1 MIKSPE
7 QAVWFRLA
15 TDPLVASKIGMRIYP
30 LLAPASATLPL
41 IVYQRTG
48 VDRQPG
54 TLSGVVGV
62 PAVSVTLEMYGATY
76 AEAREIADMVRSR
89 LDGWGGEVYGLV
101 VSRVSITDE
110 SDSVAVIEGGE
121 MPPVYQVSQDYS
133 ILWQEA

>member
-7 QAVWFRLA
+7 QAVCYRLA
-15 TDPLVASKIGMRIYP
+15 TDPLVASKVGLRMYP
-30 LLAPASATLPL
+30 LLAPASTSLPL
-41 IVYQRTG
+41 IVYQRTSI
-48 VDRQPG
+48 DRQPG

-62 PAVSVTLEMYGATY
+62 PIVSMSLEVYAATY
-76 AEAREIADMVRSR
+76 AEAREIADAARAR

-121 MPPVYQVSQDYS
+121 LPPVYQISQDYS
-133 ILWQEA
+133 VLWQEA

>member
-7 QAVWFRLA
+7 QAICYRLE
-15 TDPLVASKIGMRIYP
+15 TDPLVAAKVGLRLYP
-30 LLAPASATLPL
+30 LLAPSSATLPL
-41 IVYQRTG
+41 IVYQRISI
-48 VDRQPG
+48 DRQPG
-54 TLSGVVGV
+54 TFNGVVGV
-62 PAVSVTLEMYGATY
+62 PLVSVTLEIYAATY

-121 MPPVYQVSQDYS
+121 LPPVYQISQDYS
-133 ILWQEA
+133 VLWQEA